1 MYKLARKISDL
12 YGYICVDNCIYA
24 NRKGVEHLQELSLN
38 GEVLW
43 QSKEK
48 EIGQYYVNEDVIIFN
63 LYNDSED
70 QNFDDLFIYNRN
82 TKKIIFKGRVELY
95 LFAYQ
100 RYEGNILY
108 DINENNIILFD
119 ISRGKVLEKK
129 EVVTIGRTVVITE
142 EYLIKLKKSYIYVY
156 KKNDFSLFWQK
167 DIRDFF
173 NKEDSKDNQLRI
185 QEVYVYKDNFVVVSS
200 FGVLCLSQQDG
211 SLLWKTNYYACTMEI
226 VGQFGYVCTGLS
238 LYRINLEDGETYN
251 YGREYAQLPDFEY
264 EGKTYW
270 AAGNRVVYHE
280 GLLWYL
286 AYDSGDSFVIAI
298 NLENAEYQWIHKI
311 DTYEKVDKIQ
321 FYQDKMFVSDSGGN
335 LFIYE
340 EMK

>member
-82 TKKIIFKGRVELY
+82 TKKVIFKGRVELY

-142 EYLIKLKKSYIYVY
+142 EYLIKLKNHIYMYIKKMISLFFGKKIYETFLIKKIVRIINYEY
-156 KKNDFSLFWQK
+156 KKFMFIK
-167 DIRDFF
+167 I
-173 NKEDSKDNQLRI
+173 I
-185 QEVYVYKDNFVVVSS
+185 
-200 FGVLCLSQQDG
+200 
-211 SLLWKTNYYACTMEI
+211 LL
-226 VGQFGYVCTGLS
+226 
-238 LYRINLEDGETYN
+238 
-251 YGREYAQLPDFEY
+251 
-264 EGKTYW
+264 
-270 AAGNRVVYHE
+270 
-280 GLLWYL
+280 
-286 AYDSGDSFVIAI
+286 
-298 NLENAEYQWIHKI
+298 
-311 DTYEKVDKIQ
+311 
-321 FYQDKMFVSDSGGN
+321 
-335 LFIYE
+335 
-340 EMK
+340 